1 MNLRLITLIQ
11 VFIIIVFSCSAE
23 KNYNLEKPYEQTSI
37 KPELR
42 TWYYANLNDSL
53 IYFRVNILKENYAE
67 GEFFLLEK
75 SPYAKK
81 EKFKVKINDNK
92 YELSYRDKVLEMKV
106 LTSARNEN
114 IVFIYS
120 LRKKP
125 FMWNFN
131 RWEEPKTFFAAKY
144 REPDYK
150 TFPKRYKEKV
160 FSDIN
165 VKNDIIYGKAKGYW
179 TSYPA
184 EEESY
189 LDILL
194 KGILSTLK
202 KKDLELKADVYFPT
216 EDTIKERPFIM
227 FIHGGAFY
235 IGDKQSDAMV
245 QFCRY
250 FTSLGYVTA
259 SINYRLG
266 FIPLGS
272 EVERAGYRAL
282 QDAHAAMR
290 YFVENSS
297 SFGID
302 TSKIFVGGSSAGGI
316 TALNLAF
323 MRNSNRPKSSFKNL
337 LYDDLGK
344 IENSG
349 NNIKINFY
357 IKSVINMWGAVDN
370 TDILKNSKTSII
382 SFHGDA
388 DLVVPINCDYPFKD
402 IQANFSSLI
411 LNKVCGSLEIHIKLR
426 ELERKE
432 ELHILK
438 NKGHSP
444 HVDAANK
451 LNDVFYFICSKSTD
465 FLYSELLPECARI
478 HTYPKTIGKRASSFY
493 IMDCNNYKQIYWRIK
508 GGLIIGTKNN
518 TVRVVWF
525 DDEPEHKLFASVLFN
540 NGISEVLEYGF

>member
-1 MNLRLITLIQ
+1 MNLRLIILIQ
-11 VFIIIVFSCSAE
+11 FFIILAVSCSAE
-23 KNYNLEKPYEQTSI
+23 RNDNSETLDEQKSI
-37 KPELR
+37 KPELK
-42 TWYYANLNDSL
+42 TWYYTNIKDSL
-53 IYFRVNILKENYAE
+53 IYFRINVLRENYAE
-67 GEFFLLEK
+67 GEFFLLGK
-75 SPYAKK
+75 SPYAQK

-92 YELSYRDKVLEMKV
+92 YELSYRNIVVEMKV
-106 LTSARNEN
+106 LASARNEN

-125 FMWNFN
+125 FMWIFN
-131 RWEEPKTFFAAKY
+131 RWEEPKTLLAAKY

-150 TFPKRYKEKV
+150 LFPKRYKEKV
-160 FSDIN
+160 FSDVN
-165 VKNDIIYGKAKGYW
+165 VKNDIVYGKAKGYW
-179 TSYPA
+179 TSYQA

-189 LDILL
+189 LNILL
-194 KGILSTLK
+194 NGVLSTLNK
-202 KKDLELKADVYFPT
+202 KELELKADVYFPAG
-216 EDTIKERPFIM
+216 DTIKERPFIM

-235 IGDKQSDAMV
+235 IGDKQSNAMV
-245 QFCRY
+245 EFCRY

-290 YFVENSS
+290 YFVENRT

-323 MRNSNRPKSSFKNL
+323 MRNNNRPKSSFKNL
-337 LYDDLGK
+337 LNDDLGK
-344 IENSG
+344 IESSG
-349 NNIKINFY
+349 NNIKKDFS

-370 TDILKNSKTSII
+370 TDILKNSKTSVI

-432 ELHILK
+432 ELHLLK

-451 LNDVFYFICSKSTD
+451 LNDVFHFICSKSTD
-465 FLYSELLPECARI
+465 FLYSVLLPECARI

-493 IMDCNNYKQIYWRIK
+493 MVDCNNYKQIFWRIK

-525 DDEPEHKLFASVLFN
+525 ADEAEHKLFASVLFD
-540 NGISEVLEYGF
+540 NGVSEVLEYGF